1 MRTLIHEPRTGR
13 ATELVVLLPGRH
25 SKPEEF
31 VREGIVRKVQ
41 EKRPGARIIVPDLH
55 LRYYMERTASQCLW
69 EEIIRPARRE
79 SLPVTLVGVSLG
91 GLGALITWL
100 EHPCDIRQ
108 VLLLA
113 PYLGED
119 ELLAEI
125 RRSGLQTSDPVF
137 PEPRSQEDAMRVLWL
152 RMEQQKRLAA
162 SAPRAIRL
170 ACGTKDRHLAAN
182 RLFAE
187 SFLSESQY
195 QEVDG
200 GHDWSAWRQGT
211 AWLLR

>member
-1 MRTLIHEPRTGR
+1 MRKLIYEAPTGR

-31 VREGIVRKVQ
+31 VREGIVRQVQ
-41 EKRPGARIIVPDLH
+41 EKRPGSRIIVPDLH

-69 EEIIRPARRE
+69 EEIIHPARQKG
-79 SLPVTLVGVSLG
+79 LPVTLMGVSLG

-100 EHPCDIRQ
+100 EHPQDIRQ

-113 PYLGED
+113 PYLGEE
-119 ELLAEI
+119 ELMTEI
-125 RRSGLQTSDPVF
+125 RENGLATSGF
-137 PEPRSQEDAMRVLWL
+137 PLKEPHNQEDAMRLLWVKMHKL
-152 RMEQQKRLAA
+152 KSLATSPA
-162 SAPRAIRL
+162 LPIRL
-170 ACGTKDRHLAAN
+170 SCGRKDRHLSAN

-187 SFLSESQY
+187 RFLSPEQY
-195 QEVDG
+195 QEVAG
-200 GHDWSAWRQGT
+200 GHDWAAWRQGA